1 MKEITRLLNEQERK
15 RGGGGNV
22 CIKKKNGNSGKRIAD
37 LEREVQSQQNEKI
50 LKNVMEYCYKMTE
63 KRLVP
68 ILGGKKANSSSKK
81 FTRRRTI

>member
-63 KRLVP
+63 KKVSP
-68 ILGGKKANSSSKK
+68 HPWGEESQ
-81 FTRRRTI
+81 FV